1 MKSMKVCLGSR
12 LGTRQD
18 GSRRL
23 GVKVLR
29 GAHLREGVTL
39 SAASAASSES
49 SVEAIAS
56 AEQLSAA
63 TGKVNCDFV

>member
-1 MKSMKVCLGSR
+1 MKVCLGSR

-29 GAHLREGVTL
+29 GAHVREGATL
-39 SAASAASSES
+39 SAASAASTKS
-49 SVEAIAS
+49 SVETIAS
-56 AEQLSAA
+56 AVQRSAA
-63 TGKVNCDFV
+63 TGKVNCEFV